1 MGFLLFFRGMCFVL
15 FLKGFVLAFCSV
27 WGGGF
32 VVYFLFRLCP
42 VVCRILVP
50 QPRIEPTPSAVEA
63 QNLNHWTVR
72 EVPVCFFFIPGQEI
86 PCLAMNSICPRM
98 GARTVP
104 FALSLGLSSLL
115 SDSTS
120 EPWTWVL
127 EK

>member
-1 MGFLLFFRGMCFVL
+1 MQDLSSPTKDRTCT
-15 FLKGFVLAFCSV
+15 
-27 WGGGF
+27 
-32 VVYFLFRLCP
+32 LC
-42 VVCRILVP
+42 
-50 QPRIEPTPSAVEA
+50 AVEA
-63 QNLNHWTVR
+63 QNLNYTGLSGKSLSAFV
-72 EVPVCFFFIPGQEI
+72 FIPGQEI

-127 EK
+127 EKSTNTDLK